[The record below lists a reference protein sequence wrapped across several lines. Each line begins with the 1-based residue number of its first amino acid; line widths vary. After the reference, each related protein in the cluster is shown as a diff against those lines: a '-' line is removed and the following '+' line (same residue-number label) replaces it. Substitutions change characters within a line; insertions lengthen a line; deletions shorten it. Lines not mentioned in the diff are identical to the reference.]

1 MSKPVS
7 ISATILT
14 HSASGIIGSYSPA
27 MSISYKKNLKFSV
40 SNDIVSRAFKLIQGR
55 SINEL
60 YSIFIIVQ
68 CFYLHIDRILG
79 IYLVSWL
86 GYLDDTL

>member
-1 MSKPVS
+1 M
-7 ISATILT
+7 
-14 HSASGIIGSYSPA
+14 
-27 MSISYKKNLKFSV
+27 